1 MYCINRD
8 PLTELKQRQLR
19 IMFPDI
25 LKVNAAH
32 KKGRLSGHSNRQRQK
47 DRELKNIDINP

>member
-1 MYCINRD
+1 MYCINRN

-25 LKVNAAH
+25 LKVNATH

-47 DRELKNIDINP
+47 DES

>member
-1 MYCINRD
+1 
-8 PLTELKQRQLR
+8 
-19 IMFPDI
+19 MFPDI

-47 DRELKNIDINP
+47 DRELKNIDIKAFLISYFASYTCWLQVSL